1 MPLRLP
7 HFSPLCVLCPVSP
20 FPPAFSPHP
29 PFSSCAWVV
38 HIKLLGFSISILF
51 LTCLFCTYQLCF
63 LFLLAFPSFFS
74 FPLPTDNLP
83 RDLQLYDSVP
93 LLVVCLVHFC
103 LGFFCVCVGS
113 VVGSCEF
120 LIYLL
125 FIVLIF
131 FFLGKSLFSFHIIR
145 PWLWWTPLAFLT
157 WEALYLPFHSK
168 W

>member
-63 LFLLAFPSFFS
+63 LFPVPFPPFS
-74 FPLPTDNLP
+74 LFPLPAGSPPNDFHI
-83 RDLQLYDSVP
+83 YDSVP
-93 LLVVCLVHFC
+93 VLVVCLDFAATVVV
-103 LGFFCVCVGS
+103 LDS
-113 VVGSCEF
+113 VVDGCEF
-120 LIYLL
+120 VALL
-125 FIVLIF
+125 MFIVLIF
-131 FFLGKSLFSFHIIR
+131 FF
-145 PWLWWTPLAFLT
+145 FLNKT
-157 WEALYLPFHSK
+157 L
-168 W
+168 